1 MRGCGLHR
9 LPGGQQLGWARVRLL
24 HVPGLASSVQGY
36 HKYIEMDERNPIPP
50 PGGEYIPPPPPP
62 IYPVT
67 SDIPPQSPYHYS
79 PAPASKTNR
88 GLLGGLAA
96 LLIGAFAYGKY
107 ALLVLVKVPA
117 LLTLG
122 TALVSVAA
130 YSFLGGP
137 WFAVGLVLMIF
148 VHEMGHVVEIRR
160 QGMHATAPI
169 FIPFLGAAIF
179 QRSHAQS
186 PMRQAQ
192 IGIAGPI
199 AGTIGATVAFVL
211 YGSTHWTVLLL
222 WAYFGFLINLFN
234 LIPFGMLDGGWILAP
249 VSKWI
254 QVAGL
259 LVLAGLFL
267 AGIISPLVI
276 IIVVLGL
283 PVVLQRFR
291 NPAMDH
297 YLTSEPA
304 AQRYA
309 MGGAWL
315 GLVAYLAFFF
325 YQSEQML
332 TPFLR

>member
-1 MRGCGLHR
+1 M
-9 LPGGQQLGWARVRLL
+9 PPQGG
-24 HVPGLASSVQGY
+24 
-36 HKYIEMDERNPIPP
+36 D
-50 PGGEYIPPPPPP
+50 YIPPPPPP

-79 PAPASKTNR
+79 PAPPAKNNR

-96 LLIGAFAYGKY
+96 LLLAALAYGKY
-107 ALLVLVKVPA
+107 AVLLIFKIPA

-122 TALVSVAA
+122 SALVSVAA
-130 YSFLGGP
+130 YSLLAGP
-137 WFAVGLVLMIF
+137 WVAVGLVLMIF

-160 QGMHATAPI
+160 QGMQATAPI

-186 PMRQAQ
+186 PIRQAQ

-199 AGTIGATVAFVL
+199 AGTIGATAALVL
-211 YGSTHWTVLLL
+211 YGSTHWIVLLI
-222 WAYFGFLINLFN
+222 WAYYGFLINLFN

-259 LVLAGLFL
+259 AVLVALFFS
-267 AGIISPLVI
+267 GQVSPLII
-276 IIVVLGL
+276 IIVVLGV
-283 PVVLQRFR
+283 PIVIQRFR
-291 NPAMDH
+291 NPALDAQ
-297 YLTSEPA
+297 LTSGPA
-304 AQRYA
+304 GPRYA
-309 MGGAWL
+309 MGAAWL

-325 YQSEQML
+325 FQTDSML
-332 TPFLR
+332 SGFLR

>member
-1 MRGCGLHR
+1 M
-9 LPGGQQLGWARVRLL
+9 PPQGG
-24 HVPGLASSVQGY
+24 
-36 HKYIEMDERNPIPP
+36 D
-50 PGGEYIPPPPPP
+50 YIPPPPPP

-79 PAPASKTNR
+79 PAPPAKNNR

-96 LLIGAFAYGKY
+96 LLVAALAYGKY
-107 ALLVLVKVPA
+107 AVLLIFKVPA

-122 TALVSVAA
+122 SALVSVAA
-130 YSFLGGP
+130 YSLLAGP
-137 WFAVGLVLMIF
+137 WVAVGLVLMIF

-160 QGMHATAPI
+160 QGMQATAPI

-186 PMRQAQ
+186 PIRQAQ

-199 AGTIGATVAFVL
+199 AGTIGATAALVL
-211 YGSTHWTVLLL
+211 YGSSHWIVLLI
-222 WAYFGFLINLFN
+222 WAYYGFLINLFN

-259 LVLAGLFL
+259 AVLVALFFS
-267 AGIISPLVI
+267 GQVSPLII
-276 IIVVLGL
+276 IIVVLGV
-283 PVVLQRFR
+283 PIVIQRFR
-291 NPAMDH
+291 NPALDAQ
-297 YLTSEPA
+297 LTSGPA
-304 AQRYA
+304 GPRYA
-309 MGGAWL
+309 MGAAWL

-325 YQSEQML
+325 FQTDSML
-332 TPFLR
+332 SGFLR